1 MQEIIDKK
9 AALEA
14 ELRTLEKQI
23 YDLETNY
30 IEETQNT
37 GFSIIKWIV
46 TFSGNIIK
54 GWEGFLSNK
63 NTKSTLLTG
72 FKKIKCNPNDRIF
85 SLSSCTSPA
94 VKNS

>member
-37 GFSIIKWIV
+37 GFSIIK
-46 TFSGNIIK
+46 
-54 GWEGFLSNK
+54 
-63 NTKSTLLTG
+63 
-72 FKKIKCNPNDRIF
+72 
-85 SLSSCTSPA
+85 
-94 VKNS
+94 